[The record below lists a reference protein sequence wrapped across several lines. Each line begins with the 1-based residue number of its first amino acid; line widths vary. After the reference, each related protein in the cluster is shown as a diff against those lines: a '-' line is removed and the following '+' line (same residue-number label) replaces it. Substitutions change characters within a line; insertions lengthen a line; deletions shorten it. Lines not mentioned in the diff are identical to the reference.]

1 MRLYL
6 NGEAV
11 EVEAG
16 TLAGLLE
23 ERGLGDRLVA
33 TAINEVFVAAASRET
48 QELKDGDR
56 VEVVAPMQG
65 G

>member
-1 MRLYL
+1 MKIVL
-6 NGEAV
+6 NGDPL
-11 EVEAG
+11 EVAAT

-23 ERGLGDRLVA
+23 ERGISGRVA
-33 TAINEVFVAAASRET
+33 TAVNEEFVQASLRRSRD
-48 QELKDGDR
+48 LKDGDR

>member
-11 EVEAG
+11 EVKAG
-16 TLAGLLE
+16 TLAALLE
-23 ERGLGDRLVA
+23 ERGLGGRPVG
-33 TAINEVFVAAASRET
+33 TAVNEVFVAAASRET
-48 QELKDGDR
+48 KQLKDGDR

>member
-1 MRLYL
+1 MRLYF

-11 EVEAG
+11 EVEAR
-16 TLAGLLE
+16 TLAALIE
-23 ERGLGDRLVA
+23 ERGLSDRVIA
-33 TAINEVFVAAASRET
+33 TAVNEVFVAAANREAR
-48 QELKDGDR
+48 ELKDGDR

>member
-11 EVEAG
+11 EVKAG
-16 TLAGLLE
+16 TLAALLE
-23 ERGLGDRLVA
+23 ERGLGGRVVG
-33 TAINEVFVAAASRET
+33 TAVNEVFVAAASRDT
-48 QELKDGDR
+48 RELKDGDR

>member
-11 EVEAG
+11 EVKAG
-16 TLAGLLE
+16 TLAALLE
-23 ERGLGDRLVA
+23 ERGFGCRMVG
-33 TAINEVFVAAASRET
+33 TAVNEVFVAAASRET
-48 QELKDGDR
+48 RELKDGDR

>member
-1 MRLYL
+1 MQLYL

-11 EVEAG
+11 EVRAG
-16 TLAGLLE
+16 TLAALLE
-23 ERGLGDRLVA
+23 ERGLGGRVVG
-33 TAINEVFVAAASRET
+33 TAVNEVFVAAANRET
-48 QELKDGDR
+48 RQLRDGDR

>member
-1 MRLYL
+1 MKLYV

-11 EVEAG
+11 EVDAC
-16 TLAGLLE
+16 TLAGLIE
-23 ERGLGDRLVA
+23 ERGLGGRVIG
-33 TAINEVFVAAASRET
+33 TAVNEVFVAATSRET
-48 QELKDGDR
+48 RELRDGDR